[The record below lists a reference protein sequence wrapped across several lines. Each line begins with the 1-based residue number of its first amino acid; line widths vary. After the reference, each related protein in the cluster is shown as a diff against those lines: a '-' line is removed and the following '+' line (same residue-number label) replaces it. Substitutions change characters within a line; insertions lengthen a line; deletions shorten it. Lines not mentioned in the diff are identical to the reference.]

1 MEIKPKSVY
10 EVMRIYDNMNG
21 VNLLHVSATFYGNL
35 QESIIRRI
43 YRVFHDFRAQ
53 LQEVIS

>member
-1 MEIKPKSVY
+1 MAGYFTCTGLSHMTSKLLSY
-10 EVMRIYDNMNG
+10 TYLMLQYIY
-21 VNLLHVSATFYGNL
+21 
-35 QESIIRRI
+35 I